1 MSGTMNDVFSFR
13 DAVINDYS
21 SFSRSFST
29 ISAPDIKSKVDSE
42 YEQGRYWP
50 DPLIQL
56 NSNYKKA
63 DSIPVLCGEGVLHPE
78 CEHIFVAGKPEGHPQ
93 PLTLFTHQQES
104 LAKARNHE
112 SFVVTTGTGSGKSL
126 SFFIPIID
134 HVLRAKE
141 TDPTK
146 RTRAIIIYPMNAL
159 ANSQLEELDKFLYGY
174 EKGSQPFSVARYTG
188 QENAIERQRIADN
201 PPDILLTNFM
211 MLELLLTRY
220 QERDFKVVSHCESL
234 EFLVLDELHTYRGRQ
249 GADVAMLVRRLRQ
262 RLHAENLV
270 CIGTSATM
278 SSVGSEDDQKQ
289 VVADVA
295 SLLFGARV
303 TKENVIGETL
313 QTATD
318 PLMSIEKVKPILA
331 RRIEGGV
338 SEWASLDA
346 FYADPLTI
354 WVERT
359 LGVITEGLSAPKRA
373 KPISLK
379 DAAKLLAR
387 DAGVSC
393 GTAEIALHSFLM
405 RAHGLPDDHGRKP
418 FAFKLH
424 QYISGPGKVLCTL
437 ESEGSRFITLE
448 AQRFAPGRENDGVLL
463 YPAYFCR
470 DCGVEYFPV
479 QKIAGRW
486 MPREIDDAV
495 PKDMEGFFG
504 FLVPDRSGYD
514 FTGIIDDLPDFWL
527 DWKASTLR
535 VKSAYSKFIPVKYEL
550 NARGERGSVPFWYLP
565 GHVRF
570 CPCCGMVHET
580 SGKDIN
586 RLSGL
591 SGEGRS
597 SATTMITLSVL
608 QNLFSGKILEGEYD
622 PRKMLG
628 FTDNRQDAALQSGHF
643 NDFIF
648 LVLLRSALLAALR
661 QSGGSLNEELLS
673 ERVFSAL
680 GFDRNDIGIKAEYL
694 QNPKSF
700 GLNLNEAQRAVKFVL
715 GYRQLRELR
724 KGWRYNNPPLEQLG
738 LLSITYTGL
747 RDYVS
752 DDQYF
757 SSDSGIL
764 EMLDPASREELF
776 SFVFAEMRK
785 NLCIESRY
793 LSHQDQEQMK
803 TLAFNHLL
811 ERWSFGADEKLATT
825 RYLTLSPIPKNT
837 RHGEDLLVSGG
848 SRSRLIRNLRR
859 CLFWKKTP
867 VAEDILKMKEVELI
881 EIVEAVL
888 EKAGEYGY
896 VTRVEIDRGV
906 PGWALK
912 SSSMEWSIPSNP
924 DDLNG
929 GSKRAN
935 IFFRELYQNVADTL
949 GGADHHLYEFE
960 SHEHTAQVDSQ
971 DRMDLEARFRYT
983 VKDKEWWCENHV
995 DRSELQR
1002 LPVLYCSPTM
1012 ELGVDISSLNTVYM
1026 RNVPPTPANYAQR
1039 SGRAGRSGQ
1048 PALVVTYCSSQSPH
1062 DQWFFNHKDQMVHG
1076 IVKPPTLDLTNRELV
1091 ESHLHSIWISA
1102 LRIELDTSV
1111 ADLVLRDNASYPL
1124 IPELLTCIRDSRIE
1138 QDALKEAFLMVAA
1151 LKPFIGSE
1159 APWLTEEYA
1168 AAVIKKAPDEFDRA
1182 FNRWRNLHRAT
1193 IKQIQQATEISTGNA
1208 FTPADKASA
1217 NRRFL
1222 DATRQLAVLES
1233 SHASQNSDFYTFR
1246 YLAGQGFL
1254 PGYNFP
1260 RLPLMAWIPSRKAY
1274 RGKKEDGGSMVS
1286 RPRFLGLSEFGPR
1299 SLIYHDGRMYR
1310 VNKAK
1315 LNSGTGDQ
1323 ISTGARLSTSS
1334 TIVCS
1339 ECGYGHLSADGKTDV
1354 LVSRCENCGAELTSD
1369 CRIDNL
1375 YRIETVETEAVERI
1389 TANEEERQRQGYDLQ
1404 TMFRCIPDSAGNIQ
1418 QARSEIQSS
1427 SSGEGDTVVAELIY
1441 APSALLWRIN
1451 RGWKRRKMKNV
1462 FGFFINPVSGY
1473 WSKDESVDSN
1483 EQGDDSESK
1492 TKVPPQ
1498 LIVPFVEDC
1507 RNILIL
1513 APSTIPSIEA
1523 MATVQASLKRSIE
1536 QLYQIEE
1543 SELAVEP
1550 LPLDQDRKRILFY
1563 EAAEGGAGVLTRLV
1577 NEPGEFARVARRAL
1591 EIMHYSV
1598 PDELKSRAD
1607 LVDDPSSMGETR
1619 CVAGCYRCLLSY
1631 YNQPEH
1637 LILDRRNE
1645 EALDILIAIATSDI
1659 KPMKVTAV
1667 AEDSS
1672 ASELSRFIERSE
1684 LRKADEYGY
1693 ALKGA
1698 NADAAALYRALKVV
1712 LFFERPEHEAEQW
1725 LSDKGYVSIV
1735 IGKTE
1740 SDWEKAFAEHADVFP
1755 VSGATE

>member
-1 MSGTMNDVFSFR
+1 MNDVFSFR
-13 DAVINDYS
+13 NAVIGDYS

-29 ISAPDIKSKVDSE
+29 IAAEDIKQKVDTE

-63 DSIPVLCGEGVLHPE
+63 GSIPALCAEGILHPE
-78 CEHIFVAGKPEGHPQ
+78 CENIFVAGKPEGRPQ
-93 PLTLFTHQQES
+93 PLTLFTHQQEAI
-104 LAKARNHE
+104 AKARNRE
-112 SFVVTTGTGSGKSL
+112 GYVVTTGTGSGKSL

-134 HVLRAKE
+134 SILRAKE
-141 TDPTK
+141 KDPRK

-174 EKGSQPFSVARYTG
+174 DKAEQPFTVARYTG
-188 QENAIERQRIADN
+188 QEKTEERQRIADN

-220 QERDFKVVSHCESL
+220 QDRDYNVISHCEGL

-278 SSVGSEDDQKQ
+278 SNSGSEEDQKQ
-289 VVADVA
+289 VVANVA
-295 SLLFGARV
+295 SMLFG
-303 TKENVIGETL
+303 THIPKENVIGETL

-318 PLMSIEKVKPILA
+318 PMSSIEKVKPYLA
-331 RRIEGGV
+331 KRIAEG
-338 SEWASLDA
+338 ERDWDSLDD

-359 LGVITEGLSAPKRA
+359 LGVKAEGLAAPKRA
-373 KPISLK
+373 DPKSLR

-387 DAGVSC
+387 DADVTPDS
-393 GTAEIALHSFLM
+393 AEEVLQAFLM
-405 RAHGLPDDHGRKP
+405 KAHALPDDHGRKP

-437 ESEGSRFITLE
+437 EPRGSRFITLD
-448 AQRFAPGRENDGVLL
+448 AQRFAPGRENEDIHL

-470 DCGVEYFPV
+470 ECGQEYFPV
-479 QKIAGRW
+479 QKMNGRW
-486 MPREIDDAV
+486 LPREIDEPI
-495 PKDMEGFFG
+495 PKDMDSVFG
-504 FLVPDRSGYD
+504 FLVPDAQEFDY
-514 FTGIIDDLPDFWL
+514 TGEIEDLPDFWL
-527 DWKASTLR
+527 DWNANTLR
-535 VKSAYSKFIPVKYEL
+535 VKSTYSKSVPTKLEL
-550 NARGERGSVPFWYLP
+550 NAQGERGAVPFWYIP

-570 CPCCGMVHET
+570 CPSCGMVHES

-608 QNLFSGKILEGEYD
+608 QNLFAESINEGEYD
-622 PRKMLG
+622 PRKILG

-648 LVLLRSALLAALR
+648 LVLLRSALLSALE
-661 QSGGSLNEELLS
+661 QAGGTLNEEQLA
-673 ERVFSAL
+673 ERVFLAL
-680 GFDRNDIGIKAEYL
+680 GFNRNDLGIKSEYL
-694 QNPKSF
+694 QNPKLF

-715 GYRQLRELR
+715 GYRQIRELR
-724 KGWRYNNPPLEQLG
+724 KGWRHNNPPLDQLG
-738 LLSITYTGL
+738 LLAITYTGL
-747 RDYVS
+747 AEYAS

-757 SSDSGIL
+757 QHEAGIL
-764 EMLDPASREELF
+764 ASIDPASRKELF
-776 SFVFAEMRK
+776 AFVFGEMRK

-793 LSHQDQEQMK
+793 LSQSDQEQMK

-811 ERWSFGADEKLATT
+811 ERWSFGSDEKLTTT
-825 RYLTLSPIPKNT
+825 RYLTLSPIPKHA
-837 RHGEDLLVSGG
+837 RHGDDILVSGG

-859 CLFWKKTP
+859 CAFWKNTP
-867 VAEDILKMKEVELI
+867 YAEDILKKKEVDLI
-881 EIVEAVL
+881 DIVQTVL

-896 VTRVEIDRGV
+896 VSQIEIDRGIS
-906 PGWALK
+906 GWALK
-912 SSSMEWSIPSNP
+912 SSSMEWSIPREETGKVN
-924 DDLNG
+924 NG
-929 GSKRAN
+929 KRTN
-935 IFFRELYQNVADTL
+935 QFFRELYQNMANVLTSN
-949 GGADHHLYEFE
+949 DHHLYEYE

-971 DRMDLEARFRYT
+971 DRMDLEARFRFT
-983 VKDKEWWCENHV
+983 VKDKEWWRENHA

-1062 DQWFFNHKDQMVHG
+1062 DQWFFHHKNQMVHG
-1076 IVKPPTLDLTNRELV
+1076 VVKPPTLDLTNRELV

-1111 ADLVLRDNASYPL
+1111 AELLVRDNDQYPL
-1124 IPELLTCIRDSRIE
+1124 IPELAERIRDPRVE
-1138 QDALKEAFLMVAA
+1138 KEALAETILMIGA
-1151 LKPFIGSE
+1151 LKPFIE
-1159 APWLTEEYA
+1159 ADAPWLTENYA
-1168 AAVIKKAPDEFDRA
+1168 ATVIKNAPSNFDRA
-1182 FNRWRNLHRAT
+1182 FDRWRNLHRAT
-1193 IKQIQQATEISTGNA
+1193 ITQIKQASEISTGNGYTA
-1208 FTPADKASA
+1208 ADKVSA
-1217 NRRFL
+1217 NRRYL

-1233 SHASQNSDFYTFR
+1233 SRASQNSDFYTFR

-1274 RGKKEDGGSMVS
+1274 KGMKEDGGSMVS

-1334 TIVCS
+1334 AVVCS
-1339 ECGYGHLSADGKTDV
+1339 TCGYGHLSADGKSDV
-1354 LVSRCENCGAELTSD
+1354 LASRCENCSAQLTSD
-1369 CRIDNL
+1369 CRVDNL
-1375 YRIETVETEAVERI
+1375 YRIETVETESVERI
-1389 TANEEERQRQGYDLQ
+1389 TANEEERQRQGYELQ

-1418 QARSEIQSS
+1418 QARSEIRATGRTEETS
-1427 SSGEGDTVVAELIY
+1427 VIAELVY

-1451 RGWKRRKMKNV
+1451 RGWKRRKIKSV
-1462 FGFFINPVSGY
+1462 LGFFINPVSGY
-1473 WSKDESVDSN
+1473 WSKDEAADSD
-1483 EQGDDSESK
+1483 EQGEDTDAKS
-1492 TKVPPQ
+1492 KVPPQ

-1513 APSTIPSIEA
+1513 APRKVPSKEA
-1523 MATVQASLKRSIE
+1523 MATVQSSLKRSIE

-1550 LPLDQDRKRILFY
+1550 LPLEQDRKRILFY

-1577 NEPGEFARVARRAL
+1577 NEPGEFARVARHAL

-1598 PDELKSRAD
+1598 PEKLTSRAD
-1607 LVDDPSSMGETR
+1607 LTDDPSTMGDTH

-1637 LILDRRNE
+1637 NILDRRNE
-1645 EALDILIAIATSDI
+1645 EALDILVAIATSDI
-1659 KPMKVTAV
+1659 KPLRAGAKETLST
-1667 AEDSS
+1667 SS
-1672 ASELSRFIERSE
+1672 ETGLSKFIKQHSFK
-1684 LRKADEYGY
+1684 KADEYDYPIMDG
-1693 ALKGA
+1693 KVT
-1698 NADAAALYRALKVV
+1698 AAALYRALKVA
-1712 LFFERPEHEAEQW
+1712 LFFESPEPEAVQW
-1725 LSDKGYVSIV
+1725 LSEKGYVSIV
-1735 IGKTE
+1735 IGKIE
-1740 SDWEKAFAEHADVFP
+1740 SDWEKSFAEHADVFP
-1755 VSGATE
+1755 VSGVTE